1 MRTMTK
7 ELLQR
12 KLVRLK
18 TSLENEK
25 ERLRKTCNCI
35 PWGSGMRRTRCTPS
49 FRKEDELLEKI
60 RAVELQLSQMSAA
73 DDNHTFKDTDR

>member
-1 MRTMTK
+1 MTK

-25 ERLRKTCNCI
+25 ERLRKTCNGI

-73 DDNHTFKDTDR
+73 GDNHTFKDTDR